1 MELEVI
7 GFIISLVMGWKKV
20 ELRMIIWLLIWMIKW
35 IALLLIKMGKII
47 GGVVVEEYYRVVLDV
62 FSLRD

>member
-47 GGVVVEEYYRVVLDV
+47 GEVVVEEYYRVVLDV